1 MDQGTWQNKNNTF
14 KLMHCSNSFYVLEF
28 FNLDNDGKS
37 VSKSVKKSVSA
48 EDERLHRVGPWDIRI
63 KI

>member
-1 MDQGTWQNKNNTF
+1 M
-14 KLMHCSNSFYVLEF
+14 MHCSNNFHVLEF

-37 VSKSVKKSVSA
+37 VSKSVEKSVNA
-48 EDERLHRVGPWDIRI
+48 ENERLRRVGPWDIRI

>member
-1 MDQGTWQNKNNTF
+1 M
-14 KLMHCSNSFYVLEF
+14 MHCSNSFHVLDF